1 MGGGAVKGVTG
12 WVGWGHSRDTD
23 ALGGRVAPATVAE
36 RGLGGGAGAPAA
48 SAAMVGSAEVRWWR
62 DALGASIALPSPGD
76 AKLVLVGEVRSL
88 TRRRIDARLAGEAA
102 LFFLGRRAGD
112 FDGGGGERLMQWAQ
126 RDVHEGA
133 VSHVCSRG
141 VWC

>member
-76 AKLVLVGEVRSL
+76 AKLVLVREVRSL
-88 TRRRIDARLAGEAA
+88 TRRRIDARLAGEAL
-102 LFFLGRRAGD
+102 LFFWAG
-112 FDGGGGERLMQWAQ
+112 GLATLTEGVER
-126 RDVHEGA
+126 G
-133 VSHVCSRG
+133 
-141 VWC
+141 